1 MEAWGDPGPTRYW
14 RAMHD
19 ALYDRSDWRS
29 FVRLRLEQL
38 GMLQRDLAQRAG
50 LLPSTLSMQLT
61 GKRPIDPQSV
71 EPLAAALALDGEGRA
86 WFEALVDLESPSE
99 RARRAAYATI
109 RSRLQQ
115 RSALD
120 PDDDVAEV
128 QGDWVANVV
137 AELASCSGFRADP
150 AWLAQR
156 IVPAVTELQARDAVN
171 ALLRV
176 GMLVPRADGGW
187 DVNSVRT
194 GSVLLDRS
202 RAAPALR
209 LRASV
214 RELAGRSR
222 GRPNE
227 RHDGVTTMAL
237 SEARAELLLAR
248 LREVEQELVQLAVD
262 DPGPRNRVFVLATQL
277 FHASEYTDTD

>member
-1 MEAWGDPGPTRYW
+1 
-14 RAMHD
+14 MHD
-19 ALYDRSDWRS
+19 ALYDRTDWRS
-29 FVRLRLEQL
+29 FVRLRLEHL
-38 GMLQRDLAQRAG
+38 GLLQRDLAQRAG
-50 LLPSTLSMQLT
+50 LLPSTVSMQLN
-61 GKRPIDPQSV
+61 GRRPVDPQSV
-71 EPLAAALALDGEGRA
+71 VALADALELDGEGRA
-86 WFEALVDLESPSE
+86 WFEALVDLDSPSD
-99 RARRAAYATI
+99 RARRAAYATV

-115 RSALD
+115 RSSID

-128 QGDWVANVV
+128 QGDWVANVI

-150 AWLAQR
+150 VWLAQQ
-156 IVPAVTELQARDAVN
+156 IVPVVSELQARDALN

-176 GMLVPRADGGW
+176 GVLVPREDGGW
-187 DVNSVRT
+187 DVASVRT

-214 RELAGRSR
+214 RDLAGRSR
-222 GRPNE
+222 GHPNE

-277 FHASEYTDTD
+277 FHASEYTDTE